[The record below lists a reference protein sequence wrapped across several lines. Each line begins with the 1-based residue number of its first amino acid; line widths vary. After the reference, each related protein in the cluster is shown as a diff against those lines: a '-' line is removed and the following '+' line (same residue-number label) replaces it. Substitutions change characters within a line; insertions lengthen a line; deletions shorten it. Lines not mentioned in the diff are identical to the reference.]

1 MLPKFLLFI
10 HVLAVVVW
18 VGGMYFVL
26 TCLRPASADLLPAQ
40 RAPLMVAALERFF
53 LHVLVAIVA
62 LWASGLAMLL
72 PVGMAAAPPGW
83 HMMLGGGVVMTLVFA
98 WIRWVAFPP
107 TRRAAATDDLP
118 GAATGLG
125 RIRLLVVANL
135 VIGILTIAAAT
146 LAA

>member
-1 MLPKFLLFI
+1 MATIRKRDLPVDASRRFLEPGP
-10 HVLAVVVW
+10 VL
-18 VGGMYFVL
+18 L
-26 TCLRPASADLLPAQ
+26 LCSAHGDQ
-40 RAPLMVAALERFF
+40 RAFMTL
-53 LHVLVAIVA
+53 
-62 LWASGLAMLL
+62 
-72 PVGMAAAPPGW
+72 GW